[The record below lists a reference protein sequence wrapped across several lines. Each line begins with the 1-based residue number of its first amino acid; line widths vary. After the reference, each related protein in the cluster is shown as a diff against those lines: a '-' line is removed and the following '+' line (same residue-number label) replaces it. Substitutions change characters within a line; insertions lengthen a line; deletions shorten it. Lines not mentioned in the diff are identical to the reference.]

1 MPFEP
6 INSEALEASRGAL
19 LAAGSQPVSAP
30 TQRLS
35 AVVDLPPTTEPGA
48 LEAFREGIRAR
59 ALSLGFDECR
69 FTTAAPPARGAYLER
84 WLAAG
89 RHGSMEWLARSREKR
104 LDPGRVLPGART
116 VIVVAASYARPD
128 TIMGRGGTR
137 PKGVVARYARGVDY
151 HRWMGQRLK
160 ALAAH
165 LEAVGP
171 PGTRALWYVDTGPL
185 LERELAE
192 RAGVGFVGKHTQL
205 VSRRWGNW
213 LLLGAV
219 LTTWAL
225 PPDLP
230 EVNRCGRCTRCVQA
244 CPTGAIVAP
253 FELDARLC
261 ISYLTIELRGSIPVE
276 LRPAIGNRIFGCDDC
291 LAVCP
296 WNRFAQT
303 GHLMREFYRSD
314 LEGPDLLE
322 LLNLDDQEFRRRF
335 ATTPLARAKLSGLR
349 RNVCVALGNV
359 GDARCRPALE
369 KAARDPDPVVAEHA
383 LWALQRLR
391 ERGF

>member
-6 INSEALEASRGAL
+6 VSSEPLEAPRGVL
-19 LAAGSQPVSAP
+19 LAADSHPVSTPTHDVSSLAEP
-30 TQRLS
+30 TQATQADASRVS
-35 AVVDLPPTTEPGA
+35 
-48 LEAFREGIRAR
+48 REEIRAK

-69 FTTAAPPARGAYLER
+69 FTTAAPPARGAYLEH

-89 RHGSMEWLARSREKR
+89 RHGSMEWLARNREKR

-116 VIVVAASYARPD
+116 VIIVAASYARPD
-128 TIMGRGGTR
+128 TIMDRRGIG
-137 PKGVVARYARGVDY
+137 PQGVVARYARGMDY

-160 ALAAH
+160 VLTAH
-165 LEAVGP
+165 LEASGP
-171 PGTRALWYVDTGPL
+171 PGTRALWYVDTGPV

-225 PPDLP
+225 PPDPP

-253 FELDARLC
+253 FQLDARLC

-276 LRPAIGNRIFGCDDC
+276 LRAAIGNRIFGCDDC
-291 LAVCP
+291 LVACP

-303 GHLMREFYRSD
+303 GRLMREFYRPD

-322 LLNLDDQEFRRRF
+322 LLDLDDQEFRQRF
-335 ATTPLARAKLSGLR
+335 AATPLARAKLSGLR